1 MKLNR
6 DCRSFT
12 IKELGGLRGQSKK
25 VKKGKFITFEGIDGS
40 GKTSLVKAIACN
52 LRKLGFDVLTTQE
65 PGGTQLGRR
74 LREVFLSNS
83 SSSDFVQ
90 TEAAAK
96 ENRYSVEKSS
106 FVKKETSAIKEKITP
121 ACEETFF
128 IEEGISA
135 IAEALLF
142 AADRAQHVEFLIK
155 PALKAGKIVIS
166 DRFADS
172 SLAYQAGGRKLP
184 LKMVRQLIKIA
195 SPDLMPDLTILLD
208 LPVEKAILRKR
219 NQGLS
224 VNRIDTETVEFYER
238 VRQTY
243 LKLAVKEPKRFRIV
257 SADKPYEQVK
267 NETLNLIIDF
277 LDYSSLTKNDFRL
290 PVPWP

>member
-1 MKLNR
+1 
-6 DCRSFT
+6 
-12 IKELGGLRGQSKK
+12 

-40 GKTSLVKAIACN
+40 GKTSLVKAIACD

-106 FVKKETSAIKEKITP
+106 FVKKETPAVKEKITS
-121 ACEETFF
+121 AYEETFF

-195 SPDLMPDLTILLD
+195 SPDLIPDLTILLD

-277 LDYSSLTKNDFRL
+277 LDYSFLTKNDFRL